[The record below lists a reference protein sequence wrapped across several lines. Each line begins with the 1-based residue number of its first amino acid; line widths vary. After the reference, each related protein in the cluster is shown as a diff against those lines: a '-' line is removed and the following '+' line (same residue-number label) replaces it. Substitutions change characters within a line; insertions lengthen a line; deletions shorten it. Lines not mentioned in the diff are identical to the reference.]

1 MQASW
6 WSPVLLAVY
15 DPQTDSYKAVCKVI
29 SGLPDALY
37 LALNER
43 YPKDSE
49 NCSSTAK
56 LADVD
61 SGGLRPDVW
70 WRPSEVWEVRGADIT
85 LSPVYPAAKG
95 LVPGVRGC
103 SIRFPRVIRVRDD
116 KGIEQATTPHDLAAA
131 YQRQEARG
139 KEPAQAVATPVKA
152 RRAVSGSDEDEADES
167 DEALVDVMD

>member
-1 MQASW
+1 MGRKASW

-61 SGGLRPDVW
+61 SGGLRPDV
-70 WRPSEVWEVRGADIT
+70 RGD
-85 LSPVYPAAKG
+85 
-95 LVPGVRGC
+95 
-103 SIRFPRVIRVRDD
+103 
-116 KGIEQATTPHDLAAA
+116 
-131 YQRQEARG
+131 AR
-139 KEPAQAVATPVKA
+139 
-152 RRAVSGSDEDEADES
+152 
-167 DEALVDVMD
+167 